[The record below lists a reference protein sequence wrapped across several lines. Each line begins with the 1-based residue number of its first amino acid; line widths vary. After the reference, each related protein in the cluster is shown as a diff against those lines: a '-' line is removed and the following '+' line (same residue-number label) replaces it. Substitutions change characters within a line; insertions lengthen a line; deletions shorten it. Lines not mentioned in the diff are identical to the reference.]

1 LQKKEITIYTDGA
14 CFGNPG
20 PGGYAAVLKSGSL
33 VKEISGGFRLT
44 TNNRMEILAVIQA
57 LKALKDTSNYNI
69 TLFTD
74 SRLVVNAINSTWIE
88 KWKKNNW
95 KRNAKDPVLNPDLWA
110 ELDSLWKEHNIKIE
124 WVEGHA
130 GNPGNERCDVLSKN
144 AAKDSDLA
152 IDLNYENTFNNKSFK
167 L

>member
-1 LQKKEITIYTDGA
+1 MKKKEIIIYTDGA
-14 CFGNPG
+14 CLGNPG
-20 PGGYAAVLKSGSL
+20 PGGYAAVLKSGSR

-57 LKALKDTSNYNI
+57 LIALKDTKDYDI
-69 TLFTD
+69 TLYTD
-74 SRLVVNAINSTWIE
+74 SRLVVNAINSGWIE

-110 ELDSLWKEHNIKIE
+110 ELDSLWKNHNIKIE

-130 GNPGNERCDVLSKN
+130 GIPGNERCDVLSKN
-144 AAKDSDLA
+144 AAKASDLA
-152 IDLNYENTFNNKSFK
+152 IDEAYEKTLDNKLFK
-167 L
+167 M